1 MKFTRLHKLQKEK
14 VPRTLK
20 RSFLII
26 TVALM
31 ITFGIGAAVISYVI
45 FSDSLRSNAIHSAE
59 TNLQFMRNDIDSNLD
74 SIMELALWSRTNTS
88 VINYISSD
96 PEGSAFNALTREAGE
111 RLSEEYLGNS
121 ANPYISR
128 IIITNSNNT
137 KYLQR
142 YLQAYYSVDLSVIE
156 RIKGLP
162 YFDELISAPDYIHFP
177 SACRR
182 ILSPAVRRKKCCRS
196 SVRSNPRTAATR
208 SDFCTYRFLLICLR
222 IR

>member
-1 MKFTRLHKLQKEK
+1 MKFTRLHRLQKKK

-31 ITFGIGAAVISYVI
+31 IIFGIGAAVISYVI

-74 SIMELALWSRTNTS
+74 SVMELALWSRTNTS

-111 RLSEEYLGNS
+111 RLSEEYLSNS

-128 IIITNSNNT
+128 IIITNSGNT

-142 YLQAYYSVDLSVIE
+142 YLQASRGERGKRGRTYDAAAPAE
-156 RIKGLP
+156 RIDSP
-162 YFDELISAPDYIHFP
+162 VHLIPHRVGP
-177 SACRR
+177 
-182 ILSPAVRRKKCCRS
+182 LHVRCEEAGCGKREKQ
-196 SVRSNPRTAATR
+196 
-208 SDFCTYRFLLICLR
+208 
-222 IR
+222 